1 MDDKILELL
10 QVMNTKL
17 DQNTSA
23 IEGMKSEMT
32 TMKSEMTTI
41 KAEMKIMNNKIDNL
55 EQGQKDIKITVE
67 SIKANIDEMTQD
79 MHRVEV
85 ATAKNWADIA
95 QLKAIR

>member
-10 QVMNTKL
+10 QAMNTKL

-32 TMKSEMTTI
+32 TMKY
-41 KAEMKIMNNKIDNL
+41 EMKIMNDKIDNL
-55 EQGQKDIKITVE
+55 EQGQKDIKLTVE

>member
-10 QVMNTKL
+10 QAMNTKL

-32 TMKSEMTTI
+32 TMKY
-41 KAEMKIMNNKIDNL
+41 EMKIMNNKIDNL
-55 EQGQKDIKITVE
+55 EQGQKDIKLTVE

>member
-10 QVMNTKL
+10 QAMNTKL

-32 TMKSEMTTI
+32 TMKY
-41 KAEMKIMNNKIDNL
+41 EMKIMNNKIDNL

-67 SIKANIDEMTQD
+67 SIKSNIAEMTQD

>member
-10 QVMNTKL
+10 QIMNTKL

-23 IEGMKSEMT
+23 IEG
-32 TMKSEMTTI
+32 MKSEMTTI